1 MEDIILPEATVIT
14 DRNGEVLYRIF
25 QENRSYVQYED
36 ISPYMVDAIVAIEDQ
51 SFWTNNGLD
60 YRGILRIVA
69 GQLGLVN
76 YSGGGS
82 TITQQLL
89 KNILLAN
96 EPSPYRR
103 KLKEWLLAG
112 RLNDMIKKQIRQT
125 NPTIGD
131 DQLQRKMKEEILEL
145 YLNYIFLGQNSYGV
159 QAASQTF
166 FGTSA
171 SELSPLEASIIAS
184 LPQSPTRYNPYVNP
198 IPVMGK
204 LNFYQ

>member
-1 MEDIILPEATVIT
+1 M
-14 DRNGEVLYRIF
+14 
-25 QENRSYVQYED
+25 
-36 ISPYMVDAIVAIEDQ
+36 
-51 SFWTNNGLD
+51 
-60 YRGILRIVA
+60 RIVA

-89 KNILLAN
+89 KNILLTN
-96 EPSPYRR
+96 ESSPYIR

-112 RLNDMIKKQIRQT
+112 RLNDMIKKQIKQT
-125 NPTIGD
+125 NPGIGGD
-131 DQLQRKMKEEILEL
+131 ELQRKMKEEILEL

-166 FGTSA
+166 FDTDA
-171 SELSPLEASIIAS
+171 SGLSPLEAAILAS

-198 IPVMGK
+198 LPVMGQ
-204 LNFYQ
+204 LHFYQ